1 MKMGSWGVVI
11 AYLSFYLI
19 FPLLVRIPRS
29 KKEQAAVL
37 PKRIYTERNS
47 IVCVAEKYQERKKIA
62 DVKLVR
68 DFGEFYELVFPFGKY
83 SEKFICQKSLLS
95 KGTLNA
101 FEALFPG
108 KIVRM

>member
-95 KGTLNA
+95 KGTLKA